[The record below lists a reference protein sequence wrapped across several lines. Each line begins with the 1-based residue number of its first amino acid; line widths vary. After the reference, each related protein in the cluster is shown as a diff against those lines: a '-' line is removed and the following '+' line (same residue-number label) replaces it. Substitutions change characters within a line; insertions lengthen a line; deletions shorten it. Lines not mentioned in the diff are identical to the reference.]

1 MSSRMVSRQRRI
13 LWMQFSVDSEKAHGW
28 VTREELLYEGGLE
41 ETYARVVEDM
51 HEKGAVGMIEI
62 KAEAGLH
69 QGSALSPFLFAAG
82 SDRLADE
89 ARQES
94 P

>member
-1 MSSRMVSRQRRI
+1 MHRKSA
-13 LWMQFSVDSEKAHGW
+13 VDLTE
-28 VTREELLYEGGLE
+28 V
-41 ETYARVVEDM
+41 
-51 HEKGAVGMIEI
+51 

-69 QGSALSPFLFAAG
+69 HGSGLSPFLFAAG

-94 P
+94 PWTMLFADDIVVCRERREVCP

>member
-1 MSSRMVSRQRRI
+1 
-13 LWMQFSVDSEKAHGW
+13 
-28 VTREELLYEGGLE
+28 
-41 ETYARVVEDM
+41 M
-51 HEKGAVGMIEI
+51 HRKSAVGLTEV
-62 KAEAGLH
+62 KVEAGLH

-94 P
+94 PWTMLFADDIVACRASREVCP